1 MFSLILH
8 LCCEHVYVTITDL
21 KTNELLFMKQK
32 HFLGNSLFNIQII
45 NFIIRIIHLLI

>member
-1 MFSLILH
+1 MFTLNLY
-8 LCCEHVYVTITDL
+8 LCCDHVHVTNTDL

-45 NFIIRIIHLLI
+45 NFIMRVIHLLM